1 MEENLHSVLWKEAK
15 NIGYA
20 TTYLYPRLKK
30 KPQKRGVI
38 RCEKT
43 INNTFNLK
51 SVDHLNLVLEQFC
64 LKRT

>member
-1 MEENLHSVLWKEAK
+1 MLLHIYTLD
-15 NIGYA
+15 
-20 TTYLYPRLKK
+20 LKK
-30 KPQKRGVI
+30 TQKRGVI

-51 SVDHLNLVLEQFC
+51 SVDRLNLVLEQFC

>member
-15 NIGYA
+15 NMGYA
-20 TTYLYPRLKK
+20 TTYLYPRFKK
-30 KPQKRGVI
+30 TQKRGVI
-38 RCEKT
+38 RCEKI

-51 SVDHLNLVLEQFC
+51 SVDRLNLVLEQFC